1 MAVKKMDVLQ
11 MFLLAGLLAVVIML
25 LVAILALE

>member
-1 MAVKKMDVLQ
+1 VKKMDVLQ

-25 LVAILALE
+25 LVAILTLE

>member
-1 MAVKKMDVLQ
+1 MKKMDVLQ

>member
-1 MAVKKMDVLQ
+1 VKKMDVLQ